1 MAKPTSASGHIS
13 CVSPI
18 PAGGTALI
26 YVSDDTTHAGQQIT
40 LTLSDG
46 VNTAEVTVN
55 LDAQGN
61 GSTSWTDTGFSSPVL
76 ISGGGNSACVLTLF

>member
-1 MAKPTSASGHIS
+1 MASGHIS

-26 YVSDDTTHAGQQIT
+26 YVSGDTTHAGGQIT

-46 VNTAEVTVN
+46 VHTEEVTVN
-55 LDAQGN
+55 LNAQGD
-61 GSTSWTDTGFSSPVL
+61 GSASWTDSGFSSPVL
-76 ISGGGNSACVLTLF
+76 ISGGGNSACVLTIY